1 MTERR
6 RSSFIALR
14 PHRAVAL
21 ERGCSLGIR
30 KRESVAADM
39 NFTILTCRCVVAQ
52 DDRGTGLAAAF
63 APTNN
68 PTIRRGFLSPGTSVP
83 VTRAG
88 FRLGI
93 RRNYPEVA
101 RENYDN

>member
-21 ERGCSLGIR
+21 ERGCSLGIH

-52 DDRGTGLAAAF
+52 DDRGTVTGVGCCTDEHADML
-63 APTNN
+63 
-68 PTIRRGFLSPGTSVP
+68 RGFLTPGT
-83 VTRAG
+83 
-88 FRLGI
+88 FRSRHRRSFSFSI
-93 RRNYPEVA
+93 RTH
-101 RENYDN
+101 

>member
-39 NFTILTCRCVVAQ
+39 NFTILTCRCVLAQ
-52 DDRGTGLAAAF
+52 ADGGTVTGVGCWTAAHADRLRSVLTAG
-63 APTNN
+63 PS
-68 PTIRRGFLSPGTSVP
+68 RSPHRPSFSLPISTHYASV
-83 VTRAG
+83 R
-88 FRLGI
+88 
-93 RRNYPEVA
+93 
-101 RENYDN
+101 